1 MYISKLIKTLNQI
14 KSKDIENFYKILQNK
29 IKKKKN
35 IFVFGNGGSATT
47 AQHFITDWNKMYLVH
62 KRKRIKG
69 ICLNE
74 NIGLLTAYS
83 NDLSYDM
90 VFSKQLETLME
101 PGDLAIGITTSGNSK
116 NVINAYKITKKLKGD
131 YFVLTGK
138 HGGYF
143 KKKKKNIIKVQSDDI
158 QIIED
163 VHLTIGHHIMKKL
176 TS

>member
-74 NIGLLTAYS
+74 NIGLLNERLGWHIT
-83 NDLSYDM
+83 
-90 VFSKQLETLME
+90 VQGILE
-101 PGDLAIGITTSGNSK
+101 D
-116 NVINAYKITKKLKGD
+116 
-131 YFVLTGK
+131 
-138 HGGYF
+138 
-143 KKKKKNIIKVQSDDI
+143 
-158 QIIED
+158 QIRAAEESQKAED
-163 VHLTIGHHIMKKL
+163 VAEHKWLQKDFSDSNTGIESRFDPIERL
-176 TS
+176 SNEPSS